1 MSSLLFLKSGAEIEM
16 FMSSVICPASAR
28 KLQSISIARGHC
40 FEKKT
45 YEHLR
50 SDCYICCCYICC
62 CFLCCFLLTLEKHSR
77 RKKLSEIFVLDKC
90 K

>member
-40 FEKKT
+40 FE
-45 YEHLR
+45 EENLR
-50 SDCYICCCYICC
+50 TSS
-62 CFLCCFLLTLEKHSR
+62 K
-77 RKKLSEIFVLDKC
+77 
-90 K
+90 